1 MTFMTST
8 DNNLITL
15 EKSSSIIH
23 PSDKGLT
30 FDEQT
35 NAFSNNL
42 QVKRI
47 VQGKMGEKHQENH
60 LSNFDNIRKRQ
71 GKKIPIKGYCYA

>member
-1 MTFMTST
+1 MTST

-42 QVKRI
+42 
-47 VQGKMGEKHQENH
+47 
-60 LSNFDNIRKRQ
+60 
-71 GKKIPIKGYCYA
+71 